1 MNLAN
6 NFSGENV
13 FNVGNNL
20 LEKIKANCEKQKWG
34 DRSRAKEQK
43 LSRQEKNTTEQ

>member
-6 NFSGENV
+6 NFWGENV
-13 FNVGNNL
+13 SNVGNNL
-20 LEKIKANCEKQKWG
+20 LENIEANGEKQKWG

-43 LSRQEKNTTEQ
+43 LSRQEKNTNEQ